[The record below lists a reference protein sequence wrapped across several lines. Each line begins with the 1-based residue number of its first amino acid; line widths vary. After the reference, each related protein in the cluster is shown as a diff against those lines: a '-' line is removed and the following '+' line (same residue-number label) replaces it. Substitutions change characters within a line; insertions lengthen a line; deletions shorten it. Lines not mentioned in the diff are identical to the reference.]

1 MPSSSKPKYE
11 TGTSNHEDVDY
22 DWLPKETIKQLSKTN
37 SFKKN
42 FIQFYFFF
50 LIKINHLIRPSQVHH
65 DKGGRR
71 KNDEMISYYN

>member
-37 SFKKN
+37 SFKIN
-42 FIQFYFFF
+42 FIQFYFFYNQD
-50 LIKINHLIRPSQVHH
+50 KSPNPAKPSSPRQ
-65 DKGGRR
+65 RR
-71 KNDEMISYYN
+71 TKKE